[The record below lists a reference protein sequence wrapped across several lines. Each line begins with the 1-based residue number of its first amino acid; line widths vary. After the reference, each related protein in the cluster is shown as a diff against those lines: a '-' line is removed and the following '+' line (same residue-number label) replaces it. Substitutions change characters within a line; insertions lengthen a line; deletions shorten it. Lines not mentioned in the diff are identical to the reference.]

1 MNTHH
6 WKLFVISLRR
16 ARKRRL
22 QVLKQLANVDLPFEI
37 VDAFDARQV
46 RPELLVRGVNPNPL
60 ADGEVAAYHSHIG
73 IMERIDD
80 YGLDYGLVL
89 EDDFVFGDAANLT
102 LNNIWDQ
109 LPDDADHIQL
119 HDIGNHFTPS
129 YRVEERGEV
138 FNKLAVTNVLTIGYI
153 ISRKLAK
160 HILRCHRLPRMPF
173 DVQLIEISRQGI
185 FDFYDIN
192 ERLIDGDWSM
202 PADIDRTVIS
212 AK

>member
-1 MNTHH
+1 MNTHR

-16 ARKRRL
+16 ARERRL

-46 RPELLVRGVNPNPL
+46 WPELLVRGVNPNPL

-102 LNNIWDQ
+102 LQNIWDH
-109 LPDDADHIQL
+109 LPHDADHIQL
-119 HDIGNHFTPS
+119 HDIVNHFTPG

-138 FNKLAVTNVLTIGYI
+138 FNKLAVTNVL
-153 ISRKLAK
+153 K
-160 HILRCHRLPRMPF
+160 CHRLPRMPF

-202 PADIDRTVIS
+202 PAEIDRTVIS
-212 AK
+212 AR